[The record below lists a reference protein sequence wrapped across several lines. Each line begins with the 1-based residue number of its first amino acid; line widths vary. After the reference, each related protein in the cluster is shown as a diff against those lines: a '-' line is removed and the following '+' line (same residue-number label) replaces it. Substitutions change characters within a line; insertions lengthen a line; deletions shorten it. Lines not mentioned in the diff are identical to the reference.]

1 MNLPS
6 LRQLQYLAALA
17 DHRSFSRAAET
28 CHVTQST
35 LSAGIAALESLLG
48 QPLVDRAQK
57 RTTLT
62 AFGEETLERARD
74 LIAGA
79 SAIVERAQHMN
90 APMSGPLRMG
100 IIPTIAPYMLP
111 RILPGLQKKFP
122 ALELQL
128 HEDLSARIVESLQ
141 RGALDLILLAFP
153 FDTPGMEQYELFS
166 EPFFLAC
173 PKGLWKKAPPVR
185 NEDLRTE
192 SLILLEEGHCLRD
205 HALAAC
211 KLQPAQQRR
220 TFSAT
225 SLPTLI
231 QMVRHG
237 YGITLLPEMAVKHGH
252 LPEDVEFF
260 SFRRPSPQRK
270 IGLAWRQ
277 DHTRGEEFRILG
289 AQMVKSYG
297 YKQK

>member
-1 MNLPS
+1 M
-6 LRQLQYLAALA
+6 QYFTALA
-17 DHRSFSRAAET
+17 DHRSFSRAAGA

-48 QPLVDRAQK
+48 QPLVDRSQK
-57 RTTLT
+57 RVTLT
-62 AFGEETLERARD
+62 AFGEETLERARG
-74 LIAGA
+74 LIAA
-79 SAIVERAQHMN
+79 AAAIVERARHMS
-90 APMSGPLRMG
+90 APMTGPLRMG

-141 RGALDLILLAFP
+141 RGALDVILLAFP
-153 FDTPGMEQYELFS
+153 FDTPDMEQCDLFS

-173 PKGLWKKAPPVR
+173 PKGLWRKAPPVK
-185 NEDLRTE
+185 NEDLRAE

-220 TFSAT
+220 AFSAT
-225 SLPTLI
+225 SLPTLV

-252 LPEDVEFF
+252 LPGEVEVFP
-260 SFRRPSPQRK
+260 FRKPAPLRR
-270 IGLAWRQ
+270 IGLAWRKNHVRNQ
-277 DHTRGEEFRILG
+277 EFRTLA
-289 AQMVKSYG
+289 AQINISYG
-297 YKQK
+297 YTEG